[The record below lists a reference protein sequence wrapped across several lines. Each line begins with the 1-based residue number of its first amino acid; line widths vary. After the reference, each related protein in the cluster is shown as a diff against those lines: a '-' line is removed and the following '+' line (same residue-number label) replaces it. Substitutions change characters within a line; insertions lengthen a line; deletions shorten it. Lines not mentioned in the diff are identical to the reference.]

1 MEQQRAK
8 EVVEWRSVEEQRQ
21 KMEEE
26 QSAIQLKQQQHLE
39 QYRKERAGL
48 DHLSWRQRK
57 SALYRANRGTFSRPS
72 ERTQSPQLRLPLI
85 IKGTCR
91 RRPAPQRYVQAP
103 LQGMLGKRS
112 GTGVSVSACGRLSPG
127 DVDGSVEA
135 ILNIVDSYDAQD
147 QCQLDVLHFG
157 SGAVSESDVHLA
169 EAFSGKDCSSI

>member
-91 RRPAPQRYVQAP
+91 RRCKACWERGAGQGCLCQRVDARLQATWTARWRP
-103 LQGMLGKRS
+103 S
-112 GTGVSVSACGRLSPG
+112 
-127 DVDGSVEA
+127 
-135 ILNIVDSYDAQD
+135 
-147 QCQLDVLHFG
+147 
-157 SGAVSESDVHLA
+157 
-169 EAFSGKDCSSI
+169 